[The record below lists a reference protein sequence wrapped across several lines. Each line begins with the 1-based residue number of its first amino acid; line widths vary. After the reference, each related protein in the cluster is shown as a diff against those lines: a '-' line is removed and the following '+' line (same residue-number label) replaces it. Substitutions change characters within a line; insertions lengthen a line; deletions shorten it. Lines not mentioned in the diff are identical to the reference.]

1 MSNRTTALHAAL
13 LIAALGSS
21 ANALAQAAE
30 RGCIELKTVA
40 EVEEAYLDEN
50 GNEATRL
57 VPASKVVPGDEV
69 TWTIVANNVCTTPAG
84 DVAITNPV
92 PEHMRYV
99 GNSAFGLGATLAFSL
114 DGTAFAAPDALLV
127 TEADGSE
134 RRARA
139 DEYAY
144 IRWVLP
150 QPMGPSE
157 SLIVR
162 YRALVL

>member
-1 MSNRTTALHAAL
+1 MWNKTFALHATL
-13 LIAALGSS
+13 LLATLGGS
-21 ANALAQAAE
+21 ASALAQARE

-40 EVEEAYLDEN
+40 EVEETYLDDD
-50 GNEATRL
+50 GHEAKRL
-57 VPASKVVPGDEV
+57 VPAARVVPGDEV
-69 TWTIVANNVCTTPAG
+69 TWTIVANNHCATPAG

-92 PEHMRYV
+92 PQHMRYV
-99 GNSAFGLGATLAFSL
+99 GDSAFGLGATLAFSL
-114 DGTAFAAPDALLV
+114 DGAAFAAPEALVV
-127 TEADGSE
+127 TEADGSQ

-139 DEYAY
+139 DEYSY

-150 QPMGPSE
+150 RPMGPSE